1 MKTFK
6 KIMAAMMAMIMMTGC
21 SNSNTVKYDQTFD
34 TKNYKDFITIGN
46 DVNSFNYLASHLAVN
61 LVLAQ
66 NLNDGLVET
75 DKYGNIVGQL
85 ATDWKTDDYQT
96 WTFNLKKG
104 VKWSDSEGNVVGEVK
119 ADDFVY
125 AIETGCDKETPI
137 EIYKDRAK
145 QHLMLLKKKVEEL
158 HNIE

>member
-75 DKYGNIVGQL
+75 DKYGNLKAAIAQDVGVSSSEDTVWEYSTCRISQQRMGKRR
-85 ATDWKTDDYQT
+85 DWLPYPALLQAGQ
-96 WTFNLKKG
+96 NRP
-104 VKWSDSEGNVVGEVK
+104 
-119 ADDFVY
+119 Y
-125 AIETGCDKETPI
+125 AFRGRIRRRYHDPRPRG
-137 EIYKDRAK
+137 A
-145 QHLMLLKKKVEEL
+145 
-158 HNIE
+158 